1 MYCVIVRVCAQL
13 CERVCCARSHAFY
26 THAHG
31 AGYAVDPCAPRSP
44 VSVNFALC
52 YYAGNSD
59 TGYQPKNQPGYQL
72 VSPYQ
77 LVTSIKA
84 GYQLVNQAGSFVV

>member
-1 MYCVIVRVCAQL
+1 VCAAL
-13 CERVCCARSHAFY
+13 SE
-26 THAHG
+26 TI
-31 AGYAVDPCAPRSP
+31 
-44 VSVNFALC
+44 SVNFALC

-84 GYQLVNQAGSFVV
+84 GYQLVNQAGSFVVRAALKAQQDGH

>member
-1 MYCVIVRVCAQL
+1 MCAAL
-13 CERVCCARSHAFY
+13 SE
-26 THAHG
+26 TI
-31 AGYAVDPCAPRSP
+31 
-44 VSVNFALC
+44 SVNFALC

-84 GYQLVNQAGSFVV
+84 GYQLVNQAGSFVVHGADPTMAVIIPRLELGYNRSLYLYDC